1 MSPDESPENLALRWM
16 AVWKTPESYIH
27 LSQSA
32 RHTYDRELNYDVFV
46 DRLCGEVLDP
56 ILAAKN

>member
-1 MSPDESPENLALRWM
+1 MSPDESPESLALRWM

-32 RHTYDRELNYDVFV
+32 RRTYDRELNYDVFV
-46 DRLCGEVLDP
+46 DRLCG
-56 ILAAKN
+56 